1 MQQVYPRSQMSM
13 FTLFKTQ
20 AGQDIRRPCVEK
32 DESCEAGVL
41 NRRTIGMMSRL
52 NVRTIIIR
60 HVGRRGGLRLEL
72 ADIRHQTPLLPTIHL
87 SCRPPIVAT
96 TNDSEWCT
104 VEGNRGQTCGAHKR
118 GEGKKGSET
127 DRMQSELLPT
137 PAPSS
142 FPTPTPLGHLEG

>member
-1 MQQVYPRSQMSM
+1 M

-20 AGQDIRRPCVEK
+20 SGQDVRRPCVEK

-60 HVGRRGGLRLEL
+60 HVGRRGGLGLEL

-87 SCRPPIVAT
+87 SCHPPIVVT
-96 TNDSEWCT
+96 
-104 VEGNRGQTCGAHKR
+104 RQ
-118 GEGKKGSET
+118 
-127 DRMQSELLPT
+127 
-137 PAPSS
+137 
-142 FPTPTPLGHLEG
+142 